1 MIKLSELP
9 NQQRGEET
17 RIFLRRHWIELM
29 AMFVYKIGFA
39 VLPIIFYILLSV
51 NGVDWKTSFWG
62 PVGAIMTSIYL
73 LFAVLIL
80 LTMFTDYY
88 LDTWIVTTER
98 IVNIEQ
104 KGLFSRVI
112 STLHLNQV
120 QDVTSETH
128 GFLATILSY
137 GDVHIQTA
145 GTTERFLF
153 KKIDNPDDVKFHIMR
168 LVDDDKRRHGDA
180 SRIPGSF

>member
-1 MIKLSELP
+1 MINLNELP

-17 RIFLRRHWIELM
+17 KIFLRRHWIEIVM
-29 AMFVYKIGFA
+29 MIIYTAGFA
-39 VLPIIFYILLSV
+39 LLPIIFYVILSA
-51 NGVDWKTSFWG
+51 NGVDWQGTLWG
-62 PVGAIMTSIYL
+62 PIGAL
-73 LFAVLIL
+73 LVSMYSLFSVLIL

-104 KGLFSRVI
+104 RGLFSRVI
-112 STLHLNQV
+112 ATLHLNQV

-145 GTTERFLF
+145 GTKERFMF
-153 KKIDNPDDVKFHIMR
+153 KRINDPDDVKFQIMR
-168 LVDDDKRRHGDA
+168 LVDADKRRHGDA
-180 SRIPGSF
+180 SGLSR